1 MKKRLFSRL
10 IFLYQHKKNNP
21 QIDMKGRKNGERSQ
35 RSGRAVQV
43 KVREGK
49 GKGKVW
55 YERPI
60 STYSSKRQGKHT
72 QLTRLWLREVK
83 KKERV
88 LWSIHK
94 EEGGN
99 QSSARVTHKD
109 KIKTRGKGRRG
120 KRQTWATRRPQRT
133 QRTHHTTLYYKN
145 KGQGKHAHT

>member
-49 GKGKVW
+49 GEERCGTNVPSAHIQARGK
-55 YERPI
+55 E
-60 STYSSKRQGKHT
+60 THT
-72 QLTRLWLREVK
+72 THQALVTGK

-99 QSSARVTHKD
+99 QRDRKSTRLNSSHSGESRMPSSA
-109 KIKTRGKGRRG
+109 
-120 KRQTWATRRPQRT
+120 
-133 QRTHHTTLYYKN
+133 
-145 KGQGKHAHT
+145 